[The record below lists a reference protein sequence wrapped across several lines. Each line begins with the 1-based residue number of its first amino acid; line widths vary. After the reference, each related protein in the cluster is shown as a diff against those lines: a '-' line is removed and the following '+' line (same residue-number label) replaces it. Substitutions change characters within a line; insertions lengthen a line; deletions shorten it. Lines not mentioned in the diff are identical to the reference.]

1 MNYSRVKNN
10 YVDSLKEDQK
20 EFLKNKLI
28 LKTQQRFKSERH
40 VFTEVINKI
49 ALNSNYDQRMQ
60 PIDSI
65 ETYAYQMRKYL
76 VRKKENV
83 KCNNVIKQDNIV
95 LINYIAKE
103 GIKEHN
109 SNWPEINNWR
119 LSIWRNKHIT

>member
-1 MNYSRVKNN
+1 
-10 YVDSLKEDQK
+10 
-20 EFLKNKLI
+20 
-28 LKTQQRFKSERH
+28 
-40 VFTEVINKI
+40 
-49 ALNSNYDQRMQ
+49 MQ
-60 PIDSI
+60 PIDAI

-76 VRKKENV
+76 VCKKENV